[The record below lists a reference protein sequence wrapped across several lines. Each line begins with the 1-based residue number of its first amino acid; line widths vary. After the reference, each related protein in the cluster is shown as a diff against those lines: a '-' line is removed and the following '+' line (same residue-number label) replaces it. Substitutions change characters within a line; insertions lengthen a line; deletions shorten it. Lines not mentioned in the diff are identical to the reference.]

1 MPPELPGPL
10 TETVYYI
17 LLALHSPRHGY
28 GIMQYVG
35 ELSAGRVDLGAGTL
49 YGALTTL
56 TEKGW
61 IQPLDGDGSTRRKE
75 YVITEVGRA
84 VVSAELQRL
93 DELLHNGRRIAE
105 RVEREDRQ

>member
-1 MPPELPGPL
+1 MPAEPQGPL

-17 LLALHSPRHGY
+17 LLALHTPLHGY
-28 GIMQYVG
+28 GIMQYVS
-35 ELSAGRVDLGAGTL
+35 ELSAGRTNLGAGTL

-61 IQPLDGDGSTRRKE
+61 IRPIEGDPSTRRKE

-84 VVSAELQRL
+84 VVNTELQRL
-93 DELLHNGRRIAE
+93 DELLRNGRGIVE
-105 RVEREDRQ
+105 RVEREGRK